1 MNRVRLSFDVRGEDA
16 QQIQERAEAVVRDF
30 IGLDRSEPL
39 DRVSEM
45 EIAIEGAPA
54 DGSTDAPLPSYN
66 FIGHVHVR
74 IKP

>member
-1 MNRVRLSFDVRGEDA
+1 VRGEDA
-16 QQIQERAEAVVRDF
+16 RQIRERAEAVVRDF

-39 DRVSEM
+39 DRISEM
-45 EIAIEGAPA
+45 EINVEGAA
-54 DGSTDAPLPSYN
+54 ATGSTDAPLPSYN

>member
-1 MNRVRLSFDVRGEDA
+1 MRGEDA
-16 QQIQERAEAVVRDF
+16 RQIRERAEAVVRDF

-39 DRVSEM
+39 DRISEM
-45 EIAIEGAPA
+45 EINVEGAA
-54 DGSTDAPLPSYN
+54 ATGSTDAPLPSYN

>member
-1 MNRVRLSFDVRGEDA
+1 MDRVRLSFDVRGEDA
-16 QQIQERAEAVVRDF
+16 RQIRERAEAVVRDF

-39 DRVSEM
+39 DRISEM
-45 EIAIEGAPA
+45 EINVEGAA
-54 DGSTDAPLPSYN
+54 ATGSTDAPLPSYN